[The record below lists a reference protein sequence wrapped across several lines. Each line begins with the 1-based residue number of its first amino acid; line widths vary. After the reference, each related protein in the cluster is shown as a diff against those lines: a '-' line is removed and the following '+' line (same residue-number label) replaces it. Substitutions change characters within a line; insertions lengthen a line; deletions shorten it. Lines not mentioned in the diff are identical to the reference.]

1 MSVCK
6 KVTRLGNDNYKFK
19 FFKLGHTV
27 IHFVLKTIT
36 TCGYNLKRCYWL
48 IAFLFYFYV
57 LLDSAFI
64 SVVVCSIACV

>member
-36 TCGYNLKRCYWL
+36 TCGYNLKHCYWL

-57 LLDSAFI
+57 FVRLCIYLCYD
-64 SVVVCSIACV
+64 V